1 MLDYETDSDTHFKCP
16 QCGQRGSVAKLAL
29 EKALSETP
37 HVYISCS
44 SCSNRFEPFSDMEV
58 ESETDLAAPETPS
71 IEANAALKS
80 LARHWEL
87 DAAATSTIEVADND
101 DQSSLPYWMMPS
113 RPTAPAQDIQDSG
126 TDVAAELGSD
136 TEVEDNSETAS
147 EPEPIKKD
155 NPEGIEENVDEKEVS
170 EVEDQAATETG
181 RDSGDRQQMLYDEA
195 IHEPRNKIVKA
206 EDQFASVNPT
216 LVESETE
223 SEVVAEAHSEISDGS
238 VVDYEEFNKQEEPA
252 TVSVGN
258 LIGFPDEITGP
269 QKNLVAEQDSP
280 VHANTYNVENNDN
293 ASERRKNLLIEYADE
308 NNTSLIAK
316 RIKLSVMDGGLKNLV
331 TITLL
336 LLVVMLTGLNSCML
350 LRDAPDVRTYFSASA
365 VASAD
370 ISLQGADFNLLSEA
384 SGNTVEIEVRFINK
398 GEKTGTI
405 GDFRID
411 LQNAASE
418 TLVSWTVLSSGE
430 TVQAGD
436 ARTITSVL
444 YGPPEDL
451 TQVSIAY
458 PLPN

>member
-1 MLDYETDSDTHFKCP
+1 MLDFETDSDTHFKCP
-16 QCGQRGSVAKLAL
+16 QCGQKGSVAKLAL

-58 ESETDLAAPETPS
+58 ESKTDLVAPETPS
-71 IEANAALKS
+71 IEANAALEP
-80 LARHWEL
+80 LAQQWES
-87 DAAATSTIEVADND
+87 DTAATSTIEVANNND
-101 DQSSLPYWMMPS
+101 QGSLPYWMMPS
-113 RPTAPAQDIQDSG
+113 RPAQDIPDSG

-136 TEVEDNSETAS
+136 TEVEDNSETAL
-147 EPEPIKKD
+147 EPEPTKKD
-155 NPEGIEENVDEKEVS
+155 NPEGIEGNADKEEVS
-170 EVEDQAATETG
+170 EVEDQAATETD
-181 RDSGDRQQMLYDEA
+181 RDSGDGKQKLDDQA
-195 IHEPRNKIVKA
+195 IHEPGNKIVKA
-206 EDQFASVNPT
+206 EGQFASVNPSP
-216 LVESETE
+216 VEFETE
-223 SEVVAEAHSEISDGS
+223 SEVVIEAHSEISDGS
-238 VVDYEEFNKQEEPA
+238 ALDYEEFNKQEEP
-252 TVSVGN
+252 TTLSVDN
-258 LIGFPDEITGP
+258 LIGFPDEITGS
-269 QKNLVAEQDSP
+269 QKNLEAEQASIM
-280 VHANTYNVENNDN
+280 HANTYNVEDNNN
-293 ASERRKNLLIEYADE
+293 ASERRQNPLIEYADE

-316 RIKLSVMDGGLKNLV
+316 KIRLSVMDGGLKNLV

-370 ISLQGADFNLLSEA
+370 ISLQSADFNLLSEA

-430 TVQAGD
+430 TVQAGG

-444 YGPPEDL
+444 YDPPEGL